1 MGTPAGKQGI
11 ATQKANDTVKLS
23 GLREPKVPATGN
35 SGRGTHAMSQHHAIG
50 LCLRRR
56 ANISLI
62 RLSNLSKVVKA
73 RSGAFSRLTKDF
85 ACPANVDSVGY

>member
-1 MGTPAGKQGI
+1 
-11 ATQKANDTVKLS
+11 
-23 GLREPKVPATGN
+23 
-35 SGRGTHAMSQHHAIG
+35 MSQHHAIG

-73 RSGAFSRLTKDF
+73 RSGALSRLTKDF